1 MTPQHRPWAG
11 RLVGAALFAGLAT
24 TASAQTL
31 TKGQQFYQKVCAKCH
46 EVGTGPLLLGRQL
59 PEATVQIIARHG
71 LNAMPAFRHT
81 DIDDATL
88 LELAT
93 YIHQS
98 AAPANK

>member
-1 MTPQHRPWAG
+1 MTPYHRPWPGLLA
-11 RLVGAALFAGLAT
+11 GAALLAGLAT
-24 TASAQTL
+24 SASAQTL

-46 EVGTGPLLLGRQL
+46 EVGTGPVLLGREL

-93 YIHQS
+93 FIHKS